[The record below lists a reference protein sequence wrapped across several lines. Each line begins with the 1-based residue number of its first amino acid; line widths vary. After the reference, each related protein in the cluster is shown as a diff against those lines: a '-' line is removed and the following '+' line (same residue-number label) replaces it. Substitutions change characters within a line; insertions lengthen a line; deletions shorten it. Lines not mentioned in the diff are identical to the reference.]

1 MYAPAMETGSARNQG
16 VWMELGAAL
25 WRTLTVIAIVA
36 ATYAVCSIV
45 LIGAWRAFCDAV
57 GWY

>member
-1 MYAPAMETGSARNQG
+1 METGSARNQG